1 MGVGN
6 VRQCYNMETYTPLE
20 VALASSEGRGRR
32 YMGWEMLGSAIIWRR
47 TLLLKGGVRY
57 MGWEM
62 LGSAAQ

>member
-47 TLLLKGGVRY
+47 TLLLTT
-57 MGWEM
+57 
-62 LGSAAQ
+62 AQ